1 MKEIIYESCPP
12 FWVCITKISNT
23 QVDEAK
29 DIDFVILIYHLIEY
43 INNYSTTSGSLWQ
56 YHRDEPNDDIK
67 KSESHIF
74 KAKITGKAG
83 NHGITN
89 AEIVLPLNT

>member
-1 MKEIIYESCPP
+1 MAIPTR
-12 FWVCITKISNT
+12 W
-23 QVDEAK
+23 AK
-29 DIDFVILIYHLIEY
+29 WWY
-43 INNYSTTSGSLWQ
+43 
-56 YHRDEPNDDIK
+56 IK
-67 KSESHIF
+67 KSESYIF